1 MRLSGTHQIAEQKI
15 RAYRRTDPAAAAA
28 YSLRFFAVC
37 PMCGETMRM
46 PQENVVTSMRTLL
59 CHGCQ
64 WSAQITE
71 AQWRS
76 APEYGLKP
84 VCELALAEKE
94 AREATVRATLARRS
108 PESGRS
114 SRWGPAPREATEA
127 PAEGPRGAHEYPAGE
142 MRQGRAGRKGA
153 RGGSGEPPTD

>member
-1 MRLSGTHQIAEQKI
+1 MRPTGTQEIAEQKI

-37 PMCGETMRM
+37 PMCGATMRM

-59 CHGCQ
+59 CHACQ

-94 AREATVRATLARRS
+94 ARATRAREVLARRS
-108 PESGRS
+108 PERGRS
-114 SRWGPAPREATEA
+114 SRWGPVPSEATEA
-127 PAEGPRGAHEYPAGE
+127 PAEGPRGAHEQPAGE